1 LATLFLFNFFFCL
14 GEDVEV
20 ILDSFNP
27 VFNDKT
33 IDDKTY
39 YLMKENWQ
47 KTTFSFITIFMV
59 VGGQLVDRVHLRK
72 TFGVFVIVTCFIKL
86 YLASVFVTIDLILL
100 P

>member
-1 LATLFLFNFFFCL
+1 MATLFLFNFFFCL

-27 VFNDKT
+27 VFNDKSLN
-33 IDDKTY
+33 DETY

-72 TFGVFVIVTCFIKL
+72 TFCVFVIVTCFIKL
-86 YLASVFVTIDLILL
+86 YLASVFVYINHILL